1 MLRSFRLA
9 NHRSFRDE
17 HELLLMPTYDKTGR
31 STVPVAAIFGANAS
45 GKSSLLD
52 GLRFM
57 AEAVR
62 DSQGL
67 WDPVGGV
74 PRRPFLLQNDAADQP
89 STFVV
94 ELILDSVRHTY
105 GFVVDDERV
114 LEEWLYAY
122 PHGKRRL
129 LFERTGAS
137 FRFGST
143 MASQPSKRAQILTT
157 MIRPNGLFLSLGAQT
172 GQAEF
177 IPAYTWFAKQ
187 LQFSSPTTDSPQLV
201 HDVADFV
208 RAAPGRLQ
216 ALGELLRAADL
227 GLSDVRISERGV
239 VADGLQARPDPAPRR
254 VGSQPTSLAG
264 PELVFVHAPEGR
276 ELTVWD
282 ESDGTLAW
290 LRLLLPVLRAL
301 ESNGTIVVDEIDASL
316 HPELLSRLVLM
327 FRDERTNPLGAQLIF
342 TTHDATLLGSA
353 FGEEIL
359 GRDEIWFVEKDRAGV
374 SKLFA
379 LAEFHPRKGEN
390 RESRY
395 LGGSYGAVPMIS
407 SSDLARAVELIG
419 EGARGRA
426 S

>member
-1 MLRSFRLA
+1 VLRSFRLV

-31 STVPVAAIFGANAS
+31 STIPVAAIFGANAS

-62 DSQGL
+62 DSQGR

-74 PRRPFLLQNDAADQP
+74 PRRPFLLRENAAEQP

-94 ELILDSVRHTY
+94 ELVLDSVRHTY

-114 LEEWLYAY
+114 LEEWLYSY
-122 PHGKRRL
+122 PRGKRRL
-129 LFERTGAS
+129 LFERTGAN

-143 MASQPSKRAQILTT
+143 MASQPSKRAQILAT
-157 MIRPNGLFLSLGAQT
+157 MIRPNGLLLSLGAQT
-172 GQAEF
+172 GQTEF

-187 LQFSSPTTDSPQLV
+187 LQFGSPTTGSPQLV
-201 HDVADFV
+201 HDVAEFV
-208 RAAPGRLQ
+208 RAAPGRLR

-227 GLSDVRISERGV
+227 GLSDVRISDRGV
-239 VADGLQARPDPAPRR
+239 MADGVRVRSGPAPRR

-282 ESDGTLAW
+282 ESDGTLTW
-290 LRLLLPVLRAL
+290 LRLLLPVLKAL
-301 ESNGTIVVDEIDASL
+301 ESDGTVVVDEIDASL
-316 HPELLSRLVLM
+316 HPELLTRLVLM
-327 FRDERTNPLGAQLIF
+327 FRDERTNPRGAQLIF
-342 TTHDATLLGSA
+342 TTHDATLLGNA

-359 GRDEIWFVEKDRAGV
+359 GRDEIWFVEKDRTGV

-379 LAEFHPRKGEN
+379 LAEFHPR
-390 RESRY
+390 
-395 LGGSYGAVPMIS
+395 
-407 SSDLARAVELIG
+407 
-419 EGARGRA
+419 
-426 S
+426 